1 VEAKPVHA
9 VKGWRRW
16 LPWALVVVAAVIGL
30 VSSLN
35 VWATRQALSTEN
47 WTNASSD
54 LLQNPDIRNAVSVY
68 LVDQVYENVDVTQI
82 LAEKLPPRT
91 KGLAAPLAAALQQPA
106 ARTASALLGRPRVQ
120 ALWKEANRKAHA
132 LLMAGLDGKKGL
144 LVSTN
149 GNVVLDLRPLVE
161 QLVQRT
167 GLGGR
172 VAQRLPPDAGQIV
185 IMKGNQLET
194 ARRGIKVIR
203 VLSFFLFFL
212 VLGLFAAARYI
223 APQRRRTVLMGIG
236 VSVFFVGL
244 VILVGRRFGG
254 EYLVNALA
262 SNPDSKKPAGAVWSI
277 ETQLLRNVGVNA
289 VIYGLLVIAAA
300 WVAGPSRWAASV
312 RRALAPTMREHPA
325 IIYGVVAFGLLI
337 ILLTGPTDAQRI
349 YPLLVVFGL
358 AFVGTEV
365 LRRQTLREIP
375 RGQPP
380 LSAG

>member
-1 VEAKPVHA
+1 VAESSHA

-16 LPWALVVVAAVIGL
+16 LPWVIVVVAAIIAL

-47 WTNASSD
+47 WTNASSE

-68 LVDQVYENVDVTQI
+68 LVDQVYQNVDVSQA
-82 LAEKLPPRT
+82 LAEKLPPGA

-120 ALWKEANRKAHA
+120 ALWKEANRKAHT
-132 LLMAGLDGKKGL
+132 LLMAVLDGKKGL

-161 QLVQRT
+161 QFVQRT

-172 VAQRLPPDAGQIV
+172 VAQKLPADAGQIV

-194 ARRGIKVIR
+194 ARSAIKVIR

-212 VLGLFAAARYI
+212 VLGLFAAAMYI
-223 APQRRRTVLMGIG
+223 APQRRRTVLIGIG
-236 VSVFFVGL
+236 MSVLFVGL
-244 VILVGRRFGG
+244 FILVARRFGG
-254 EYLVNALA
+254 EYLVDALT
-262 SNPDSKKPAGAVWSI
+262 SSPDSKKPVGAVWSI

-300 WVAGPSRWAASV
+300 WVAGPSRWAASA
-312 RRALAPTMREHPA
+312 RRAMAPTMREHPA
-325 IIYGVVAFGLLI
+325 IIYGVVTFGLLI

-358 AFVGTEV
+358 AYVGTEV
-365 LRRQTLREIP
+365 LRRQTLREFASGPP
-375 RGQPP
+375 RLP
-380 LSAG
+380 AG